1 MKSGDCKRDDG
12 DQEHHII
19 SNDQRTASMNSFADA
34 HTPSES
40 PEASSSESSTGG
52 DWESGEFKSSEHV
65 DWPKHRITS
74 KPKLV
79 INKSNTAKQSQQF
92 KAKSNNIKIVNNN
105 KETVKKLRWLTNM
118 RNDPDFRETLVRSV
132 NIQPRQSIDSLDMD
146 YYSTI
151 CDNQLSVGSPCKS
164 PSELLLKNQ
173 ALRNHNLMKKQQ
185 QKHFSQRSYSV
196 DCNVLV
202 VAKPVESQA
211 IGFKIENNGIASKK
225 LSCDSLC
232 SNKNQTATITTTI
245 NNVNSCNEQNE
256 KCRLKLQPQL
266 QQQQQLQYGQ
276 NELEPN
282 EKQQRQMVNQQS
294 SLPSLQIKSIENV
307 STTLA
312 TAMIDPSIV
321 LMPPPHQQQI
331 TAKQISTSNDSDQL
345 NNKITQNKSTL
356 NNSNNKRKSNE
367 QSFRY
372 RFFHKNSAVS
382 TAAPILT
389 TNIITYANQ
398 TTDAAASDDA
408 DVVDSSDQSPPSAS
422 SSVVCKSVDLAN
434 KGAECNGNN
443 SNQNSNGNDTTAT
456 SLAVAGLT
464 TTDDIATNSKN
475 VSAHSGTT
483 NSSAMCLSSGIPR
496 VNRCSP
502 FTFRD
507 FRDELLSVMKQ
518 NSSKHN
524 NNGTRINK
532 L

>member
-1 MKSGDCKRDDG
+1 MEDG

-173 ALRNHNLMKKQQ
+173 ALRNHNLMKKQH
-185 QKHFSQRSYSV
+185 QKHFNQLNNSA

-232 SNKNQTATITTTI
+232 SNKNQTTTI
-245 NNVNSCNEQNE
+245 NNVNSCNEQND
-256 KCRLKLQPQL
+256 KCRLKLQPQH
-266 QQQQQLQYGQ
+266 QQQQQYGQ
-276 NELEPN
+276 NEFEQN
-282 EKQQRQMVNQQS
+282 EKQQQLVNQQS
-294 SLPSLQIKSIENV
+294 NRPSLQIKSIENSS
-307 STTLA
+307 STLT
-312 TAMIDPSIV
+312 TMTDPSIV
-321 LMPPPHQQQI
+321 LIPPAQQQC
-331 TAKQISTSNDSDQL
+331 TVNKLSSSNDSDQL

-356 NNSNNKRKSNE
+356 KNSNNKRKSNE

-372 RFFHKNSAVS
+372 RFFHKNTAVS
-382 TAAPILT
+382 TTAPILT
-389 TNIITYANQ
+389 TNLITNANQ
-398 TTDAAASDDA
+398 TTNTTSIDT
-408 DVVDSSDQSPPSAS
+408 DVVDGGGDQTPS
-422 SSVVCKSVDLAN
+422 SSSSIAKKSVELAN
-434 KGAECNGNN
+434 RGAECNGNN
-443 SNQNSNGNDTTAT
+443 INKNSIRNANTAT

-464 TTDDIATNSKN
+464 IDDIATNSKN
-475 VSAHSGTT
+475 VSSHSGMT
-483 NSSAMCLSSGIPR
+483 NAPSMCLSPGIPR

-507 FRDELLSVMKQ
+507 IRDELLSVMKQ